1 MAHIGHFAGGCPMT
15 HSGLQ
20 FGVYEFVK
28 ALWQRQRGLSP
39 DALIG
44 DIANLVMGLIS
55 GTITQSL
62 TCPIK
67 KVAIRIGSGVTGE
80 KSMGEAAANIYK
92 EGGVGG
98 FLCVN
103 PWCRGLSSRS

>member
-1 MAHIGHFAGGCPMT
+1 MAHIGHFAAGRPIT
-15 HSGLQ
+15 RSGLQ
-20 FGVYEFVK
+20 FGVYEFFK
-28 ALWQRQRGLSP
+28 GLWQRQRGLSP

-44 DIANLVMGLIS
+44 DIANLIMGLIS

-67 KVAIRIGSGVTGE
+67 TVAIRIGSGVTGE
-80 KSMGEAAANIYK
+80 TSMGEAASNIYK
-92 EGGVGG
+92 ESGVGG

-103 PWCRGLSSRS
+103 PCYRGWSSRS